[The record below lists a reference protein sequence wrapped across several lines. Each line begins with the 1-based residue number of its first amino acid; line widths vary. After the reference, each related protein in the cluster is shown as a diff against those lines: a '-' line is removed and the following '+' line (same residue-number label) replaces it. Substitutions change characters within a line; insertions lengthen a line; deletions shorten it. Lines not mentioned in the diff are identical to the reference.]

1 MCKTILG
8 GGTLPPPSH
17 KENNPLPKNG
27 GGLLPPSS
35 GVEASRGLGKT
46 KALFKLI

>member
-27 GGLLPPSS
+27 GGLLPTPSA
-35 GVEASRGLGKT
+35 VEASRGV
-46 KALFKLI
+46 AAIR

>member
-17 KENNPLPKNG
+17 KKNGPLPKNR
-27 GGLLPPSS
+27 GGLLPTSS
-35 GVEASRGLGKT
+35 AVEAFGDVAAIRKRI
-46 KALFKLI
+46 A